1 MELLKFVVKRL
12 LAIVVSVACVVALAF
27 AMMRVVPSD
36 YFAQMELRYGANTA
50 GKQMLDQQREE
61 YRRIFHLDDPLWK
74 QVGRYF
80 VRVMKWDFG
89 PSYKEPNEPHKITE
103 LVNAKFPVTLS
114 VALAGMGIA
123 LLVGVPLGVFAALRR
138 NTWVD
143 YLLTSASMVGQVVPP
158 YVLAV
163 LLTLF
168 FAVFVRN
175 FQIGDSFPLAWL
187 ALPSEGW
194 GSWKNAV
201 MPAIALG
208 AAPMAAVARYIRSSV
223 LETLDQD
230 FVRTALSKGLGRLRV
245 VVRHALRPS
254 LVPVVTVMGPQ
265 LGYMIVGS
273 VLVEDLFR
281 LQGLGSLFV
290 GAINERDVPLVITS
304 TFILAA
310 TVMLVNLVVDLLY
323 MVIDP
328 RIRPKDLG

>member
-1 MELLKFVVKRL
+1 MRVLKFLLKRL
-12 LAIVVSVACVVALAF
+12 GSIVVSIACVVAITF

-36 YFAQMELRYGANTA
+36 YFTQLELRYGANTA
-50 GKQMLDQQREE
+50 GKQMLDLQRQE
-61 YRRIFHLDDPLWK
+61 YREIFHLDDPLWK

-89 PSYKEPNEPHKITE
+89 PSYKEPGEAHKITE
-103 LVNAKFPVTLS
+103 LVNAKLPVTLT
-114 VALAGMGIA
+114 VACAGMGIA
-123 LLVGVPLGVFAALRR
+123 LVFGIPLGIFAALRR
-138 NTWVD
+138 NSWID
-143 YLLTSASMVGQVVPP
+143 YTLTSVSMVGQVVPP

-175 FQIGDSFPLAWL
+175 FQIGDSFPLEWL

-194 GSWKNAV
+194 GSWKNVV
-201 MPAIALG
+201 MPALARG
-208 AAPMAAVARYIRSSV
+208 AAPTAAVARYIRSSV
-223 LETLDQD
+223 LETLEQD
-230 FVRTALSKGLGRLRV
+230 FVRTAVSKGLGRLQV

-265 LGYMIVGS
+265 LSYMIVGS
-273 VLVEDLFR
+273 VLVEDIFR

-290 GAINERDVPLVITS
+290 NAVNERDVPLVITS

-310 TVMLVNLVVDLLY
+310 AVMLINLVVDILY
-323 MVIDP
+323 SVIDP
-328 RIRPKDLG
+328 RIELK